1 MIKFKIKGDFRK
13 LNKFLEVAKTGL
25 HSSNLDQFGQQGV
38 SALQA
43 ATPVDTGKTSQSWS
57 YKIVRSPGTVKI
69 QFFNSNIQNGV
80 PIAVILQMGHATGN
94 GGWIEGR
101 DYINPAIQPIFDK
114 ILDYAWKE
122 VVTK

>member
-38 SALQA
+38 AALQA
-43 ATPVDTGKTSQSWS
+43 ATPIDTGKTSQSWS

-80 PIAVILQMGHATGN
+80 PIAIILQYGHGLKG
-94 GGWIEGR
+94 GGWVEGY
-101 DYINPAIQPIFDK
+101 DYINPALKTVFESLAND
-114 ILDYAWKE
+114 AWRE
-122 VVTK
+122 VVD